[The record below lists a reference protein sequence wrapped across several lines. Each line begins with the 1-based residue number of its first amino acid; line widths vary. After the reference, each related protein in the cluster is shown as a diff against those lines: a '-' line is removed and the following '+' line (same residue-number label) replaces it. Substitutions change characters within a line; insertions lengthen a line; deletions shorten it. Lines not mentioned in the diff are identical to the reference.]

1 MHLGG
6 FSPRLF
12 NVDELPKRTAVC
24 CVTQVKSTSSKV
36 RIPTWAIPSLHRT
49 GRDLMQDILTCAMG
63 LDIHRDVIVTGL
75 AKGELGVDPEI
86 EIPSFSTL
94 IPDMRKLRDWVLKA
108 DCHHVA
114 MKSTGIYCQP
124 IYEMLEG
131 NPYLKSVLCE
141 VRWVTSGKRT
151 LYLAGWY
158 WRIKQ
163 RKGAKRA

>member
-1 MHLGG
+1 
-6 FSPRLF
+6 
-12 NVDELPKRTAVC
+12 
-24 CVTQVKSTSSKV
+24 
-36 RIPTWAIPSLHRT
+36 
-49 GRDLMQDILTCAMG
+49 MQNILTCAMG

>member
-1 MHLGG
+1 
-6 FSPRLF
+6 
-12 NVDELPKRTAVC
+12 
-24 CVTQVKSTSSKV
+24 
-36 RIPTWAIPSLHRT
+36 
-49 GRDLMQDILTCAMG
+49 MQDILTCAMG

-163 RKGAKRA
+163 RKGATCIDCFGSQASGSDLHDVENRFSIQRRMF